1 VKQRLSFL
9 EGSIIKIDRSVWGPR
24 RCMAVFL
31 TLTSSETSGIDFLL
45 GRMSGMLSMLL

>member
-1 VKQRLSFL
+1 MSFL
-9 EGSIIKIDRSVWGPR
+9 EGSIVKIGRSGRGPR

-31 TLTSSETSGIDFLL
+31 TLTNSETSGIDFLL